1 MIEINNVV
9 KNYGSRQVLKG
20 ISFKVEDGQI
30 AGLLGSNGAGKSTTM
45 NILAGCLSSTEGE
58 VSIQGFDLLTQPIDS
73 RRQIGYLPETPP
85 LYDDMTVEEYLDFA
99 GKLKGVRDRDER
111 KSALQDVMVKT
122 GISEVA
128 GRLIDNLSKGYRQR
142 VGLAQAL
149 MGNPP
154 VLILDEP
161 MAGLDPE
168 QTVEIRN
175 LIQSLGGEHTIILS
189 SHFLSEIQAICD
201 KMIIMVDGRIAFDDK
216 ADRLVNRYVE
226 EGCYRLTVKVGPEV
240 LKKVLHEAVFVEEFQ
255 LDMKPVQPEKKT
267 AVEAEK
273 ESAKAEKEAA
283 EPKQEAEESKE
294 RTDAEP
300 EKESAKPEKEAAEPK
315 QEAEESEGKTDAEPE
330 KESAKPEKDMP
341 ADKKKKRRDSRK
353 EEKSSTDEERTCLTL
368 KLKHGDRS
376 LDQLFYL
383 LARRKMP
390 ILHMES
396 VKMSLE
402 DIYVQLIREYRE
414 NRREEEEE

>member
-216 ADRLVNRYVE
+216 ADQLVNRYVE
-226 EGCYRLTVKVGPEV
+226 EGCYRLTVKAGPEV

-255 LDMKPVQPEKKT
+255 LDLKPVQPEKKT

-283 EPKQEAEESKE
+283 EPKQEAEESEE
-294 RTDAEP
+294 R
-300 EKESAKPEKEAAEPK
+300 
-315 QEAEESEGKTDAEPE
+315 TDAEPE